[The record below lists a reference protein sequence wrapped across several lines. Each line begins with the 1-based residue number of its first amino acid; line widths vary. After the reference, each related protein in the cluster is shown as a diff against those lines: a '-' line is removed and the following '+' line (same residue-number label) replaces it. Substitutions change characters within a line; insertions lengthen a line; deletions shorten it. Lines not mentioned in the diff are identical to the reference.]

1 MIPQRLTVKNFM
13 CYRDDVPPLDLENI
27 HLACLCGDNGHG
39 KTALLDAM
47 TWALWGQARARTQDE
62 LIHQGQQDM
71 AVELEFAARDQR
83 YRVSRKHSRS
93 GRGKQGATLLELQV
107 SSGNGYRPIT
117 GNTVRE
123 TEARIRELVHLDYD
137 TFVNTAFLLQGQAD
151 MFARSSPAKR
161 KEALAEVL
169 DLSYYQTLEE
179 RAKDKSRSIEDR
191 TRDTEG
197 AMILRQEELARKPD
211 HEARRVEIDAAL
223 DALNPQVESQ
233 QTRVD
238 QVRGSVDS
246 LKATRNELEA
256 LNRRLKSSG
265 GEIDSVEKQVLGHEG
280 RVAEYES
287 AIRSESEIREAFAQ
301 LQEAKADLERLDQ
314 AALQAGNL
322 DREKAVL
329 RQTIAVQSERLS
341 SQADQWRKEI
351 DQELKPQSARIPE
364 LEEALRVIAVDQTRL
379 DESSQ
384 QINKRRDEAQDVAA
398 RVASLKE
405 ATTRLKTEMEE
416 TRRNFDLLD
425 QDQADCP
432 VCKKP
437 LGPEGRDHL
446 RAEYEAQGRQAKETY
461 RQQEVERQAQELK
474 HEELAAQLAAQ
485 EAELERRRRD
495 LQIAHAAAE
504 RDLDESQRALA
515 QLESAIRELDVVER
529 SLRDES
535 FASEERTALDAEST
549 ALDYDLETHRLA
561 QQEVKRLEPQAE
573 LHRKLMEAL
582 EALPREQEALE
593 AARQSLT
600 RRRDEALQ
608 DRTRQTELQG
618 QLASL
623 PGFESDL
630 HASESVLRDLES
642 RKKEAEIQR
651 GVVIEQLQR
660 LERLETEFTQLKS
673 SLGSLVDQKAVYD
686 ELVVAFGRNGIQAL
700 VIETAIPQLQN
711 DANELLGRLTENR
724 MSLKLQLQEGR
735 RERRMGLPSEELE
748 IKIADEVGTRSYET
762 FSGGEAFRINF
773 ALRIALSK
781 LLARRSGA
789 PLPILFIDEGFG
801 SQDYT
806 GQERLKEA
814 IQSIQSDFQKIIVIT
829 HVDQVKESF
838 PTRIEVTKTGAGS
851 TFVVV

>member
-1 MIPQRLTVKNFM
+1 M
-13 CYRDDVPPLDLENI
+13 CYRDDVPSLELENI

-71 AVELEFAARDQR
+71 AVELDFAARDQR

-93 GRGKQGATLLELQV
+93 GGGRQGATLLELQV

-117 GNTVRE
+117 GNTIKE
-123 TEARIRELVHLDYD
+123 TEARIKDLVHLDYD

-151 MFARSSPAKR
+151 MFTRSSPAKR

-169 DLSYYQTLEE
+169 DLSYYQALEE
-179 RAKDKSRSIEDR
+179 RAKDKSKSICDR
-191 TRDTEG
+191 TKDTEG
-197 AMILRQEELARKPD
+197 AISLRQEELALKPGY
-211 HEARRVEIDAAL
+211 EARQAEIDAAL
-223 DALNPQVESQ
+223 DTLNPQVESQ
-233 QTRVD
+233 RASVD
-238 QVRGSVDS
+238 QARGSVDS
-246 LKATRNELEA
+246 LKAMRNESETLGRRLEA
-256 LNRRLKSSG
+256 GG
-265 GEIDSVEKQVLGHEG
+265 GEMQSLQSQLLGHEG

-287 AIRSESEIREAFAQ
+287 AIRGESEIREAFAC
-301 LQEAKADLERLDQ
+301 LQKAKADLERLDQ
-314 AALQAGNL
+314 SALQAGNL
-322 DREKAVL
+322 DREKAAL
-329 RQTIAVQSERLS
+329 RQSIAVQGERLS
-341 SQADQWRKEI
+341 AQVDQWRKRI
-351 DQELKPQSARIPE
+351 DQELKPQSARVPE
-364 LEEALRVIAVDQTRL
+364 LEEALRVVGGDQTRL
-379 DESSQ
+379 DESSE
-384 QINKRRDEAQDVAA
+384 QINKDRQQAQDVAA
-398 RVASLKE
+398 RVTYLDKAN
-405 ATTRLKTEMEE
+405 ATLKTEMEE
-416 TRRNFDLLD
+416 TRRNFDILD
-425 QDQADCP
+425 QGQADCP
-432 VCKKP
+432 VCKQP
-437 LGPEGRDHL
+437 LGTEGREHL
-446 RAEYEAQGRQAKETY
+446 RAEYEAQGRMAKESY
-461 RQQEVERQAQELK
+461 QQQEVESQAQKLK
-474 HEELAAQLAAQ
+474 HKELATRLAAQ
-485 EAELERRRRD
+485 EAEFERRRRD
-495 LQIAHAAAE
+495 LQVAHATGE
-504 RDLDESQRALA
+504 RDLAESRRAETE
-515 QLESAIRELDVVER
+515 LESAVRELDSIEHSVR
-529 SLRDES
+529 AES
-535 FASEERTALDAEST
+535 FASEERVALASLDAESS

-561 QQEVKRLEPQAE
+561 QQEVKSLEPQAE

-582 EALPREQEALE
+582 EALPREREVLE
-593 AARQSLT
+593 AARQSLA
-600 RRRDEALQ
+600 RRQEESLE
-608 DRTRQTELQG
+608 DRTRLTELQSK
-618 QLASL
+618 LASL
-623 PGFESDL
+623 PGLGSDL
-630 HASESVLRDLES
+630 HAAESALRDLDS
-642 RKKEAEIQR
+642 RKRETEVQR

-660 LERLETEFTQLKS
+660 LERLETEFAELKS

-700 VIETAIPQLQN
+700 VIETAIPQLQD

-735 RERRMGLPSEELE
+735 RERRMGIPSEELE